1 MASVGSAVSDR
12 LRGFGR
18 GRQFAFLSMAL
29 IQVLVLVRSA
39 LIARALG
46 PEQYGIA
53 ATFILLQQF
62 LDSTSDT
69 GLNKFVVSSAN
80 GYTRSALATV
90 HGIAL
95 VRSGI
100 IACLLLA
107 VAYPVFLAMDLGRS
121 VTPFAVLAASA
132 LCIGLINFDGY
143 RMQRSGDFLNL
154 SSASLAAD
162 LLATIAAFLIVK
174 FDQSYMVA
182 IYVILIKSFTTALF
196 SFAMAR
202 RPYQIRF
209 GGADFRHVFAFSLPL
224 FFNGPLLFFSAQAER
239 LVAVWS
245 LPARELGV
253 YMAALLLIYAP
264 SQLFLRFLG
273 TIFLPILSRQIRAE
287 GRYGPE
293 LGQVTALSAGIM
305 AAGFAVLGPWLVTII
320 FGAAYHL
327 EWLVVAIIGLTQA
340 LRFSR
345 LWSSTIALAHGMTSQ
360 VLAANSFRL
369 VVIPS
374 CLAGVWAIG
383 GTLGLAC
390 GALAGELTALF
401 VANWSVRRNLSR
413 RQRLNRVNAEHD
425 SEGN

>member
-1 MASVGSAVSDR
+1 MASVGSTVSNR

-29 IQVLVLVRSA
+29 TQALVLVRSA

-95 VRSGI
+95 VRSII
-100 IACLLLA
+100 IAALLLA
-107 VAYPVFLAMDLGRS
+107 VVYPAFLAFDLAPS
-121 VTPFAVLAASA
+121 VAPFAVLAASA

-162 LLATIAAFLIVK
+162 LVATIAAFLIVQI
-174 FDQSYMVA
+174 DQSFMVA
-182 IYVILIKSFTTALF
+182 IYVILIKSFTASLI

-202 RPYQIRF
+202 RPYQLRF
-209 GGADFRHVFAFSLPL
+209 GGVDFRRVFAFSLPL

-239 LVAVWS
+239 LVAVS
-245 LPARELGV
+245 TLPARELGV
-253 YMAALLLIYAP
+253 YMAVLLLIYSP

-287 GRYGPE
+287 GKFGPD
-293 LGQVTALSAGIM
+293 LARITAASALLM
-305 AAGFAVLGPWLVTII
+305 AAGFAVVGPWLVPII
-320 FGAAYHL
+320 FGAAYRL
-327 EWLVVAIIGLTQA
+327 EWPVVLIIGITQA

-345 LWSSTIALAHGMTSQ
+345 LWSSTVALAHGLTSQ

-369 VVIPS
+369 SVIPL
-374 CLAGVWAIG
+374 CFAGVILIG
-383 GTLGLAC
+383 GTKGLAL
-390 GALAGELTALF
+390 GALGGELAALLF
-401 VANWSVRRNLSR
+401 ANWSVRRKIAN
-413 RQRLNRVNAEHD
+413 NAR
-425 SEGN
+425 G